1 MSVASFI
8 WVKWALPSSRLCCST
23 QRRRQRSFR
32 GNWWWGE
39 RVARL
44 PASHSLAAKMEG
56 SLQGGAEIRGKPRRQ
71 TACQL
76 LWRDCQNCYSGDC
89 EPGKHF
95 LAQFQ
100 AENELL
106 LRGGGAG

>member
-76 LWRDCQNCYSGDC
+76 LWRDCQNCNSGDC